1 MRNFTQKLT
10 ALAAVGWLSL
20 TTALAGEQFVPK
32 EYSYKNV
39 GMSSQS
45 TINIPMT
52 DLFTYP
58 DGMDATANLDEAGVK
73 AEFEFTDENVV
84 GLYKYEYYSFG
95 KVQQLYLMRKGG
107 YVTGPADVKVKL
119 TYNGETVENTLDI
132 DIVSLIAQD
141 DEYTADLG
149 QALMMPVLN
158 NDNFMKNGDKANA
171 TIEILQAPVNGQAT
185 IVEGADGAQ
194 DTIKYVQNEGLD
206 NYSFDE
212 LKYKVT
218 LGEETSE
225 ATVKIN
231 IHKNAY
237 ASRVIDFLPAPGQF
251 TNQLSTSD
259 AAEGTLGTKGGTLSL
274 GSFGGYVIYGFDQP
288 IMNNPKNPYGV
299 DFTIK
304 GNSFVA
310 NIYGVWTEPGAV
322 QVCQRRTRSGGTLVR
337 TGRFGLLVE
346 YDQAECPDDL
356 LQPELRQALHRTLD
370 TEIHGQG
377 RERTDGSRCRAD
389 QPVPPAILLSRPV
402 RFRLR
407 PRLCNFRRSYYP

>member
-39 GMSSQS
+39 GNEL
-45 TINIPMT
+45 TIHHQH
-52 DLFTYP
+52 P
-58 DGMDATANLDEAGVK
+58 DDGLVHLPRRMDATANLDEAGVK

-259 AAEGTLGTKGGTLSL
+259 AAEGTLGTKRRHPSVW

-304 GNSFVA
+304 GNLIRSQHLRRMD
-310 NIYGVWTEPGAV
+310 GTGCRTSMPRPER
-322 QVCQRRTRSGGTLVR
+322 QRRT
-337 TGRFGLLVE
+337 
-346 YDQAECPDDL
+346 
-356 LQPELRQALHRTLD
+356 
-370 TEIHGQG
+370 
-377 RERTDGSRCRAD
+377 
-389 QPVPPAILLSRPV
+389 
-402 RFRLR
+402 
-407 PRLCNFRRSYYP
+407 

>member
-20 TTALAGEQFVPK
+20 TIALAGDQFVPK

-141 DEYTADLG
+141 DEYTADLR

-158 NDNFMKNGDKANA
+158 NDKFMKNGDKANA
-171 TIEILQAPVNGQAT
+171 MIEILQAPINGQAT
-185 IVEGADGAQ
+185 IVEGADGEQRYHQIRAERG
-194 DTIKYVQNEGLD
+194 T
-206 NYSFDE
+206 
-212 LKYKVT
+212 
-218 LGEETSE
+218 
-225 ATVKIN
+225 
-231 IHKNAY
+231 
-237 ASRVIDFLPAPGQF
+237 GQLF
-251 TNQLSTSD
+251 
-259 AAEGTLGTKGGTLSL
+259 
-274 GSFGGYVIYGFDQP
+274 I
-288 IMNNPKNPYGV
+288 
-299 DFTIK
+299 
-304 GNSFVA
+304 
-310 NIYGVWTEPGAV
+310 
-322 QVCQRRTRSGGTLVR
+322 
-337 TGRFGLLVE
+337 
-346 YDQAECPDDL
+346 
-356 LQPELRQALHRTLD
+356 
-370 TEIHGQG
+370 
-377 RERTDGSRCRAD
+377 
-389 QPVPPAILLSRPV
+389 
-402 RFRLR
+402 
-407 PRLCNFRRSYYP
+407 

>member
-20 TTALAGEQFVPK
+20 TTALAGDQFVPK

-73 AEFEFTDENVV
+73 AEFEFMDENVV

-107 YVTGPADVKVKL
+107 YVTGAADVKVKL

-132 DIVSLIAQD
+132 DIVSVIAKD

-231 IHKNAY
+231 IHK
-237 ASRVIDFLPAPGQF
+237 
-251 TNQLSTSD
+251 
-259 AAEGTLGTKGGTLSL
+259 LSL
-274 GSFGGYVIYGFDQP
+274 
-288 IMNNPKNPYGV
+288 
-299 DFTIK
+299 
-304 GNSFVA
+304 
-310 NIYGVWTEPGAV
+310 
-322 QVCQRRTRSGGTLVR
+322 
-337 TGRFGLLVE
+337 
-346 YDQAECPDDL
+346 
-356 LQPELRQALHRTLD
+356 
-370 TEIHGQG
+370 IH
-377 RERTDGSRCRAD
+377 
-389 QPVPPAILLSRPV
+389 I
-402 RFRLR
+402 
-407 PRLCNFRRSYYP
+407 

>member
-20 TTALAGEQFVPK
+20 TTALAGDQFVPK

-73 AEFEFTDENVV
+73 AEFEFMDENVV

-107 YVTGPADVKVKL
+107 YVTGAADVKVKL

-132 DIVSLIAQD
+132 DIVSVIAKD

-218 LGEETSE
+218 LLGSYRENQYSQECIRF
-225 ATVKIN
+225 AR
-231 IHKNAY
+231 Y
-237 ASRVIDFLPAPGQF
+237 RLPA
-251 TNQLSTSD
+251 
-259 AAEGTLGTKGGTLSL
+259 GT
-274 GSFGGYVIYGFDQP
+274 
-288 IMNNPKNPYGV
+288 
-299 DFTIK
+299 
-304 GNSFVA
+304 
-310 NIYGVWTEPGAV
+310 GAV
-322 QVCQRRTRSGGTLVR
+322 H
-337 TGRFGLLVE
+337 
-346 YDQAECPDDL
+346 
-356 LQPELRQALHRTLD
+356 QPTVHK
-370 TEIHGQG
+370 
-377 RERTDGSRCRAD
+377 RCRRRD
-389 QPVPPAILLSRPV
+389 IGNKRRHPQFGFIRRICHL
-402 RFRLR
+402 RLR
-407 PRLCNFRRSYYP
+407 PTHHEQPEKPLWG

>member
-20 TTALAGEQFVPK
+20 TIALAGDQFVPK

-158 NDNFMKNGDKANA
+158 NDKFMKNGDKANA
-171 TIEILQAPVNGQAT
+171 MIEILQAPINGQAT
-185 IVEGADGAQ
+185 IVEGADGEQ

-251 TNQLSTSD
+251 TNQLSKSNS
-259 AAEGTLGTKGGTLSL
+259 AEGTLGTKGGTLSL

-288 IMNNPKNPYGV
+288 IMNNPKTPM
-299 DFTIK
+299 
-304 GNSFVA
+304 
-310 NIYGVWTEPGAV
+310 
-322 QVCQRRTRSGGTLVR
+322 
-337 TGRFGLLVE
+337 GLTS
-346 YDQAECPDDL
+346 P
-356 LQPELRQALHRTLD
+356 
-370 TEIHGQG
+370 
-377 RERTDGSRCRAD
+377 SRATH
-389 QPVPPAILLSRPV
+389 S
-402 RFRLR
+402 
-407 PRLCNFRRSYYP
+407 